1 MKFMV
6 SPYDLREARRNLDIG
21 QTVDGKLKALSDEIK
36 SLAGRVKAIER
47 FIEKESHARKTK

>member
-1 MKFMV
+1 MV